1 MRNYSR
7 LVCPK
12 CKEKLVRKGGSLYC
26 ANGHCYD
33 VAASGYVNLAAGPKS
48 SADSG
53 DSKEMTAARHR
64 IMSLGYYDGL
74 LEKVCEKA
82 AEFSPRFIADCGA
95 GEGRFARA
103 LAEAFPEA
111 DVAGTDLAK
120 SAVNVA
126 SRTVKNALFA
136 VANSNALPYAD
147 GTADVAVCAFAPV
160 FPKEISRILRAGG
173 GFLRITPGAR
183 HLYGL
188 KEKLYEKP
196 YLNEE
201 SEDVPEGFTLKE
213 VVRSEYPFTV
223 EGQDVRALIQMTPY
237 YYRTAAEAVDRVSA
251 EKELA
256 TELAFRIDVFVKG
269 Q

>member
-12 CKEKLVRKGGSLYC
+12 CKETLVRKGGSLYC
-26 ANGHCYD
+26 SNGHCYD

-74 LEKVCEKA
+74 LGKVCKSVS
-82 AEFSPRFIADCGA
+82 EFSPRFIVDCGA

-111 DVAGTDLAK
+111 DIAGTDLAK

-126 SRTVKNALFA
+126 SRNVQNAVFA

-173 GFLRITPGAR
+173 GFMRITPGAR

-201 SEDVPEGFTLKE
+201 AEDVPEGFSLKE
-213 VVRSEYPFTV
+213 VVRSEYPFMVQGT
-223 EGQDVRALIQMTPY
+223 DVRALIQMTPY

-251 EKELA
+251 EKELT

>member
-1 MRNYSR
+1 M
-7 LVCPK
+7 
-12 CKEKLVRKGGSLYC
+12 
-26 ANGHCYD
+26 
-33 VAASGYVNLAAGPKS
+33 AASGYVNLAGSAKS

-74 LEKVCEKA
+74 LEKVCKSVA
-82 AEFSPRFIADCGA
+82 AFSPRFVVDCGS
-95 GEGRFARA
+95 GEGRFACA

-111 DVAGTDLAK
+111 DVAGTDLARA
-120 SAVNVA
+120 AVNVA
-126 SRTVKNALFA
+126 SKTVREAVFA

-147 GTADVAVCAFAPV
+147 
-160 FPKEISRILRAGG
+160 

-201 SEDVPEGFTLKE
+201 AEDVPEGFSLKE

-223 EGQDVRALIQMTPY
+223 QGTDVRALIQMTPY
-237 YYRTAAEAVDRVSA
+237 YYRTAEEAVERVSA
-251 EKELA
+251 EKELT
-256 TELAFRIDVFVKG
+256 TELAFRIDVFVKA
-269 Q
+269 

>member
-12 CKEKLVRKGGSLYC
+12 CKEKLVRQGGSLYC

-33 VAASGYVNLAAGPKS
+33 VAASGYVNLAGGSKS

-74 LEKVCEKA
+74 LEKVRKA
-82 AEFSPRFIADCGA
+82 VAAFSPRFVVDCGA
-95 GEGRFARA
+95 GEGRFAHA

-126 SRTVKNALFA
+126 SRNVQNAVFA

-201 SEDVPEGFTLKE
+201 AEDVPEGFTLKE

-223 EGQDVRALIQMTPY
+223 EGEDVRALIQMTPY

-251 EKELA
+251 EKELT
-256 TELAFRIDVFVKG
+256 TELAFRIDVFVKA
-269 Q
+269 